1 MKKLSLF
8 LGTLGG
14 ALAGYVFSN
23 TKLREDLANAK
34 DAETAGKILAKHL
47 QKDSAQIGKEVKQFV
62 DSDVVQDNMQ
72 KAQEYVAKN
81 AKKLQGDLK
90 EMVGMKNVK
99 KAEKVVASVKKAA
112 SKKVSS
118 AKKAVKKANKTK

>member
-47 QKDSAQIGKEVKQFV
+47 QKDSVQIGKEVKQFV
-62 DSDVVQDNMQ
+62 DSDVVQENMQ
-72 KAQEYVAKN
+72 KAQDYVAKN

-90 EMVGMKNVK
+90 EMVGMKK
-99 KAEKVVASVKKAA
+99 SSSAKATAEKVATT
-112 SKKVSS
+112 
-118 AKKAVKKANKTK
+118 AKKAVKKAVKTAKKSK